1 MKQVFILHCSSKL
14 SFNFDVSMIYQP
26 NKYEL
31 HLIVNTSSY
40 DLITLNQ
47 QDKFYKSVLITDIFT
62 VATLTEYIKS
72 NMNVSNGILVDV
84 NHVEIF
90 KYLDDILRKDRIE
103 NNLKFLE
110 RFSNKI
116 TKTKRTKDNTFKL
129 KDVEKLEIR
138 LNGIKESMNRNNVDI
153 NTFMFQY
160 KYTEKNISINLNQVK
175 EKVKDCIEFIE
186 KENKFLS

>member
-1 MKQVFILHCSSKL
+1 MKTIQVI
-14 SFNFDVSMIYQP
+14 D
-26 NKYEL
+26 
-31 HLIVNTSSY
+31 
-40 DLITLNQ
+40 
-47 QDKFYKSVLITDIFT
+47 
-62 VATLTEYIKS
+62 EYIKS